1 MINKNEVSIKSAC
14 LKKIANKYN
23 FKNIEEELN
32 LINKEI
38 EEFKIR
44 VLFIGSFS
52 AGKSALINSYLS
64 DDNMLLCENQSPE
77 TAIATEIV
85 YGESEKIILR
95 SNDNS
100 EKTVNFDEI
109 ENINSEDYFNYRYI
123 VNNNRLKELSD
134 YIIVDTPGFDSGIE
148 RHNKALF
155 QYIGKGT
162 VYILV
167 IDCEKGTISESAMNF
182 IKEVTSYDA
191 EFAVILNK
199 CDKKSE
205 DDVIKIK
212 NNIKDIISLFYG
224 NKVNIVS
231 TSKYDFDVSEKIKK
245 IVTDFNAQKIF
256 NNKYDKKMNEI
267 KIKLLEGLYEI
278 KKSLDLN
285 LSEYDREIKNRENIK
300 KDLLEKIKHEST
312 KLKEK
317 LYGEVKNNIIYDSR
331 SALINNSYSLA
342 VAYTKDVELFKEKI
356 ISILRPILISSMQKH
371 SSEAYL
377 DFIDDFNFD
386 IVNIDDKFDDISQI
400 ILGIGQ
406 KVKNLGD
413 IATKFDGAYK
423 SIAATLAITTSVVAP
438 WIEMILFF
446 LPEILKAFGMFNQK
460 NQLNKIQNEI
470 ESNII
475 PQIIRNLEM
484 NITQSLS
491 TIEEQ
496 MIENLKE
503 TFEEV
508 IDIETSAITEVK
520 EKRKSKQE
528 DFNKYVQE
536 LEKDIEELKSFSI

>member
-1 MINKNEVSIKSAC
+1 MINKNEVSIKSAF
-14 LKKIANKYN
+14 LKKISNKYN

-32 LINKEI
+32 LLNKEI

-64 DDNMLLCENQSPE
+64 DDNMLLCENQAPE

-212 NNIKDIISLFYG
+212 NNIKDVISLFYG
-224 NKVNIVS
+224 NKVNIIS

-285 LSEYDREIKNRENIK
+285 LSEYDKEIKNRENIK
-300 KDLLEKIKHEST
+300 KDLLEKIKHERT

-356 ISILRPILISSMQKH
+356 ISILRPILISSMQKY

-413 IATKFDGAYK
+413 ITTKFDGAYK

-446 LPEILKAFGMFNQK
+446 LPEILKVIGVFNQK

-528 DFNKYVQE
+528 DFNKYVKE
-536 LEKDIEELKSFSI
+536 LEKDIEELESFSI